1 MIGDMVITLYLC
13 RATKLLLECS
23 VRLLEFEAWL
33 RSLDALSGI
42 VSSSASLFS
51 RRYLE
56 KCFWFILFL
65 QN

>member
-13 RATKLLLECS
+13 RATKLLLECR
-23 VRLLEFEAWL
+23 VRLLEL

>member
-23 VRLLEFEAWL
+23 VRLLEL